1 LGFHNSII
9 ICLNRQNTQFG
20 DSLGNSMTVHRNLT
34 SIVGLDW
41 GTTHRRAYV
50 VDAKGVCTQ
59 ELSDDDGAL
68 ASKGR
73 FAQALQAALKTLNAQ
88 PDLVVMSGM
97 VGSALGWHEV
107 PYVGGD
113 VALQDLAAHAL
124 LVPSAPADAPC
135 LILPGYCLR
144 NEAGLP
150 DVMRGEETQLLGAW
164 AMGHTDGWFVLPG
177 THSKWVELRAGR
189 VVQLRTYMTGELFDL
204 LGQHGTLAAAASGGP
219 VWDDAA
225 FAQGVRAAGTHALS
239 HQLFGCRARVV
250 SKDMPA
256 ASSRSYLSGL
266 LIGTELKDVLQG
278 GAMPSSLT
286 QTMNRHAHFKL
297 LGSPQL
303 AALYQTAAGYLDLH
317 FDILDAKQAFVAAV
331 HHIHATWKT
340 L

>member
-1 LGFHNSII
+1 
-9 ICLNRQNTQFG
+9 
-20 DSLGNSMTVHRNLT
+20 MTGHSNQT

-50 VDAKGVCTQ
+50 VDAQGVCTQ

-68 ASKGR
+68 ACKGR
-73 FAQALQAALKTLNAQ
+73 FPGALQAALDALGAK
-88 PDLVVMSGM
+88 PGMVVMSGM

-113 VALQDLAAHAL
+113 VALQDLARHAL
-124 LVPSAPADAPC
+124 RVPDASAGVPC
-135 LILPGYCLR
+135 LLLPGYCLR
-144 NEAGLP
+144 NGAGVP

-204 LGQHGTLAAAASGGP
+204 LGQHGTLAAAAASASS

-225 FAQGVRAAGTHALS
+225 FAEGVRAAGTHALS

-278 GAMPSSLT
+278 GTVSTSQAGSLLG
-286 QTMNRHAHFKL
+286 QAHFKL

-317 FDILDAKQAFVAAV
+317 FDILDAKQAFVAAA

-340 L
+340 P

>member
-1 LGFHNSII
+1 MTGHSN
-9 ICLNRQNTQFG
+9 QN
-20 DSLGNSMTVHRNLT
+20 

-41 GTTHRRAYV
+41 GTTHRRAYA
-50 VDAKGVCTQ
+50 VDGHGVCTQ

-73 FAQALQAALKTLNAQ
+73 FAQALQVALESINAQ
-88 PDLVVMSGM
+88 PSLVVMSGM

-107 PYVGGD
+107 PYVDGS

-124 LVPSAPADAPC
+124 RVPDAPAGAPC

-164 AMGHTDGWFVLPG
+164 ALGHTDGWFVLPG
-177 THSKWVELRAGR
+177 THSKWVELQAGR

-204 LGQHGTLAAAASGGP
+204 LGQHGTLAAAAASASA

-225 FAQGVRAAGTHALS
+225 FAEGVRAAGTHALS

-266 LIGTELKDVLQG
+266 LIGTELKDVLHG
-278 GAMPSSLT
+278 GTVPTSQAQAPRGT
-286 QTMNRHAHFKL
+286 AHFKL

-303 AALYQTAAGYLDLH
+303 AALYQTAAGYLGLQFDL
-317 FDILDAKQAFVAAV
+317 LDAKQAFVAAV

-340 L
+340 P

>member
-1 LGFHNSII
+1 MA
-9 ICLNRQNTQFG
+9 G
-20 DSLGNSMTVHRNLT
+20 DSNSR

-50 VDAKGVCTQ
+50 VDARGDCTQ
-59 ELSDDDGAL
+59 ELSDSDGAL

-73 FAQALQAALKTLNAQ
+73 FPQALNAALDALNAH
-88 PDLVVMSGM
+88 PSLVVMSGM

-107 PYVGGD
+107 PYVDAG
-113 VALQDLAAHAL
+113 VALHDLAAHCV
-124 LVPSAPADAPC
+124 LVPDASVGAPS
-135 LILPGYCLR
+135 LIVPGYCLR
-144 NEAGLP
+144 NAAGLP

-164 AMGHTDGWFVLPG
+164 ALGHSDGWFVLPG

-204 LGQHGTLAAAASGGP
+204 LGQHGTLAAAATSANA

-225 FAQGVRAAGTHALS
+225 FAEGVRAAGTHALS
-239 HQLFGCRARVV
+239 HQLFSCRARVV

-278 GAMPSSLT
+278 GAA
-286 QTMNRHAHFKL
+286 QTSQAQRSGGQAHFKL

-303 AALYQTAAGYLDLH
+303 AALYQTAASYLDLQ
-317 FDILDAKQAFVAAV
+317 FDVLDAKQAFVAAV
-331 HHIHATWKT
+331 HHLHATWKAP
-340 L
+340 